1 MKTPRR
7 ARSGGL
13 KFNITPLIDIVFQ
26 LIIFFLAAS
35 HLARTDAGDGVELPL
50 ASTGEQE
57 EAEATRRFVVT
68 VNSAGEFMVGGN
80 RVSAEDVRAMLQ
92 AKLAQSGAAGFEV
105 RVRTDRRAPYRTI
118 ERLLVECAQLGIT
131 QFQFAVM
138 PE

>member
-1 MKTPRR
+1 MRIPRR
-7 ARSGGL
+7 ARGGGL
-13 KFNITPLIDIVFQ
+13 KFNITPMIDVVFQ

-57 EAEATRRFVVT
+57 ESEAARRFVVT
-68 VNSAGEFMVGGN
+68 VNSSGESLVGGSL
-80 RVSAEDVRAMLQ
+80 VSVEEVRAMLQ
-92 AKLAQSGAAGFEV
+92 TKLAQSGAAGFEV
-105 RVRTDRRAPYRTI
+105 RIRTDRRAPYRVI